1 MNERVALLVGEHPE
15 LYHCAQDIETAIN
28 AIVSCYKNGGKLLL
42 CGNGGSAADSAHI
55 VGELMKGFIK
65 KRPVPKKLAAKL
77 KSKNPAIDDEL
88 LGNLQCGLPAVDLC
102 ESISLLSAYCNDVDP
117 DYIYAQQVFGLGK
130 KGDVF
135 LGMSTSGNAKN
146 VNLAAKVARGMG
158 LTVIGMTGQKESALS
173 RNAHCCIQVP
183 KTETYMIQELHL
195 PIYHAICDAV
205 EHAFFP
211 DDSDPDASFFGGTV
225 YPF

>member
-1 MNERVALLVGEHPE
+1 MNERVGLLVSEYPQLHQ
-15 LYHCAQDIETAIN
+15 CAQDVEIAID
-28 AIVSCYKNGGKLLL
+28 AIVDCYKNGGKLLL

-55 VGELMKGFIK
+55 VGELMKGFMK
-65 KRPVPKKLAAKL
+65 RRPVPQKLADKM
-77 KSKNPAIDDEL
+77 KTKNPAIDDEL
-88 LGNLQCGLPAVDLC
+88 LCNLQCGLPAIDLC

-146 VNLAAKVARGMG
+146 VNLAAKVARSMG
-158 LTVIGMTGQKESALS
+158 LTVIGMTGMRESDLS
-173 RNAHCCIQVP
+173 RNAHTCIQVP
-183 KTETYMIQELHL
+183 ETVTYKIQELHL
-195 PIYHAICDAV
+195 PVYHAICDAV

-211 DDSDPDASFFGGTV
+211 DDADPDASFFGGSV